1 MKYYRMNVA
10 RGNVTQRLQGCDE
23 HSSLSHSPDPRPQIV
38 GEGQVR
44 KIEYFFFVTNRKG
57 WIIKNL

>member
-23 HSSLSHSPDPRPQIV
+23 HSSLSHSPDPKLL
-38 GEGQVR
+38 G
-44 KIEYFFFVTNRKG
+44 KG
-57 WIIKNL
+57 RYGR

>member
-1 MKYYRMNVA
+1 MKYYRMNVEA
-10 RGNVTQRLQGCDE
+10 RGNVTQRLQECDE
-23 HSSLSHSPDPRPQIV
+23 HSSLSHSPDPKFV